1 MKTSS
6 ISEQPLVLRMSEI
19 DILTVNETSPEKSA
33 PYSVFL
39 GFTTFHSPRSCEGYN
54 SKISRRGRRLRMARL
69 RVLSVFFLKITNRF
83 APCSISCRFPASARL
98 LPESSTAFSSMQS
111 LKPTKR
117 YQPDFLGFQCTQTLL
132 NFPRF
137 Q

>member
-19 DILTVNETSPEKSA
+19 DILTVNETSPEKST

-69 RVLSVFFLKITNRF
+69 RGLSVLFLKITNRF
-83 APCSISCRFPASARL
+83 APCSISSRFPARL

-111 LKPTKR
+111 LRPTKR
-117 YQPDFLGFQCTQTLL
+117 YQPDFLDFQCTQTLL

>member
-19 DILTVNETSPEKSA
+19 DILTVNESSPEKST

-69 RVLSVFFLKITNRF
+69 RGLSVLFLKITNRL
-83 APCSISCRFPASARL
+83 APCSISCRFPARL

-117 YQPDFLGFQCTQTLL
+117 YQPDFLGFQCAQTLL